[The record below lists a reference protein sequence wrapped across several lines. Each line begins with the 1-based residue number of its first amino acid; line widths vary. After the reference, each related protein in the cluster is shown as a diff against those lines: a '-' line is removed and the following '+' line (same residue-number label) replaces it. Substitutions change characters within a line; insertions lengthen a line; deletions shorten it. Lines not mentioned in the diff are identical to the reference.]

1 MKKLAPHVIQLEEK
15 NTIFYVWNSKLNKSI
30 GKILRGI
37 TEISVFNLQNLG
49 RNEANAVLVSLIL
62 HTGIYS
68 KTSGNNLQQAWMAKE
83 QLQWLC
89 RSSFLSTW
97 VLFDFTVLLL
107 PQSVWMHTLLVTLWL
122 QHHQVA
128 FVSVFIL
135 HFTYLGKT
143 AAEPHRFCCLVMR
156 TKQFRTV
163 FSFKSCLCCGL
174 GISTC
179 TLEWR
184 TSFRKQC
191 A

>member
-1 MKKLAPHVIQLEEK
+1 MKKLALHVIQLEEK
-15 NTIFYVWNSKLNKSI
+15 ITIFYVWNSKLNKSI

-49 RNEANAVLVSLIL
+49 RNEANTVLVSFIL
-62 HTGIYS
+62 HPGIHS
-68 KTSGNNLQQAWMAKE
+68 KTSGNNLHQAWMAKK
-83 QLQWLC
+83 QLQWIC
-89 RSSFLSTW
+89 RSSLLSTW
-97 VLFDFTVLLL
+97 VLFYFTVLLL
-107 PQSVWMHTLLVTLWL
+107 PQSLWIHTASDTVTAASWGCLCL
-122 QHHQVA
+122 
-128 FVSVFIL
+128 SL
-135 HFTYLGKT
+135 HFAFHLPGET
-143 AAEPHRFCCLVMR
+143 AAEQHRFCCLVMR